1 MIAPIGK
8 RSFSPWTFT
17 PGITDTSLYKGDPFN
32 MGTSNR
38 HTAIFAQIESVK
50 GVENVDEIAALEGVT
65 GLMFGP
71 GDYMADAG
79 LPMQLGGEPHPTFV
93 DAFGKFVAAGMK
105 HGKPLIGLVSLLCHV
120 TLGIL

>member
-1 MIAPIGK
+1 MLMTAPIGK

-38 HTAIFAQIESVK
+38 HTAVFAQIESVK
-50 GVENVDEIAALEGVT
+50 GVENVDEIAALEGIS

-71 GDYMADAG
+71 GDYLADAG
-79 LPMQLGGEPHPTFV
+79 LPIKLGGEPHPIFA
-93 DAFGKFVAAGMK
+93 DAFGKFVAAGGK
-105 HGKPLIGLVSLLCHV
+105 HGKPLMG
-120 TLGIL
+120 